1 MAFDGRT
8 DCHLGGRMKRKVHYT
23 KSLSLLNSKPS
34 NQFDPSKITVTH
46 NGNTMIDS
54 IFLSSG
60 VLVVVTTC
68 LIMKTQEHNNNKM
81 SHDGSSRDVCR

>member
-23 KSLSLLNSKPS
+23 KSFSLLNSNPM
-34 NQFDPSKITVTH
+34 NQFDVSKIVVTH

-54 IFLSSG
+54 IFLLLG
-60 VLVVVTTC
+60 VPVVVTIC
-68 LIMKTQEHNNNKM
+68 PIMKTQEHSNIKT

>member
-23 KSLSLLNSKPS
+23 KSLSLLNSIAR
-34 NQFDPSKITVTH
+34 NQFDPSKSLVTH

-54 IFLSSG
+54 IFLLLG
-60 VLVVVTTC
+60 VPVVVTTFP
-68 LIMKTQEHNNNKM
+68 IMKTQEHSNMKINP
-81 SHDGSSRDVCR
+81 DGSSRDVCR